1 MEPRRFAVDDGRPG
15 HHHRDSVGLDTGHRV
30 PAGCRGRGH
39 DERDLRDYTA
49 GLVAEQ
55 PDRFGFFVT
64 IAMLHIDESVA
75 EVVRSLEEPTV
86 SCCWP
91 TTPAPTSGP
100 DDQDHL
106 FAALDAVRPCVDS
119 PRRPPRARGVRRPVV
134 NPGGIFWGPLRS
146 GQPSSW
152 LQRRNFPANASTDQ
166 YHYTEHAF
174 RQASAFCACV
184 DLWPRTRAILPI

>member
-75 EVVRSLEEPTV
+75 EVVRSLEELRTDGV
-86 SCCWP
+86 VLLANNAG
-91 TTPAPTSGP
+91 TYLGP
-100 DDQDHL
+100 G
-106 FAALDAVRPCVDS
+106 RP
-119 PRRPPRARGVRRPVV
+119 RPPVRRTRC
-134 NPGGIFWGPLRS
+134 RS
-146 GQPSSW
+146 
-152 LQRRNFPANASTDQ
+152 AV
-166 YHYTEHAF
+166 
-174 RQASAFCACV
+174 C
-184 DLWPRTRAILPI
+184 

>member
-15 HHHRDSVGLDTGHRV
+15 HHHRDSVGLDTGHHV

-64 IAMLHIDESVA
+64 IAMLHIDESVV
-75 EVVRSLEEPTV
+75 EVVRSLDDLRTDGV
-86 SCCWP
+86 VLLANNAG
-91 TTPAPTSGP
+91 TYLGQ

-106 FAALDAVRPCVDS
+106 FAALDAVRPRVDS
-119 PRRPPRARGVRRPVV
+119 PRRPPRAGGVRRPFV
-134 NPGGIFWGPLRS
+134 NLLFGFRPRPVDQS
-146 GQPSSW
+146 AAA
-152 LQRRNFPANASTDQ
+152 RR
-166 YHYTEHAF
+166 
-174 RQASAFCACV
+174 R
-184 DLWPRTRAILPI
+184 